1 MANIGIALIVM
12 IMAINCFTLTY
23 RLNGINR
30 TLLDTPISLFEVAVP
45 TVQEQ
50 DEIVMYFDRD
60 QLVENLTYYYDSK
73 LVDFVDDY
81 TINYYFSNVGSDAVC
96 TTDYCDAVE
105 VNISANVV
113 FSVRYN
119 KTMRFEIR
127 STQNG

>member
-1 MANIGIALIVM
+1 MANVGIALIVM
-12 IMAINCFTLTY
+12 VMAINCFTLTF

-45 TVQEQ
+45 TVQET

-60 QLVENLTYYYDSK
+60 KLIDSLTYYYDSK
-73 LVDFVDDY
+73 LVEYVDEY
-81 TINYYFSNVGSDAVC
+81 TINYYFSNVGEEAIC

-113 FSVRYN
+113 FNVYYN